1 MKKAADILLIISG
14 IISIVW
20 AVGYLIAAI
29 VFFILSS
36 PQFGQYIIDGLNN
49 GSIHSTIPG
58 TPEQQVAAIQLAFL
72 IVGIVMAIALA
83 FSIAC
88 AVFSFIGRNKR
99 STVSYVLIIMFS
111 VLSGTI
117 VGLVGSIF
125 GLVSKDEQ

>member
-20 AVGYLIAAI
+20 GIGYLVAAI

-36 PQFGQYIIDGLNN
+36 PQFGQLIIDGLNN
-49 GSIHSTIPG
+49 GTIHSTIPG
-58 TPEQQVAAIQLAFL
+58 TPEQQVAAIQLIFL
-72 IVGIVMAIALA
+72 TIAIVMTIALA
-83 FSIAC
+83 FAIAC
-88 AVFSFIGRNKR
+88 SVFSFLGRSKK
-99 STVSYVLIIMFS
+99 STVGYILIIAFS

-125 GLVSKDEQ
+125 GLISKDEQ